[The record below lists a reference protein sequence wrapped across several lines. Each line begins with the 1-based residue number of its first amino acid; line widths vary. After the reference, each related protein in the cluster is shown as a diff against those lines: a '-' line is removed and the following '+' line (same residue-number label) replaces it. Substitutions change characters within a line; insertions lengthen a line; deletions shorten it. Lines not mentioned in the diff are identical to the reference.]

1 MKFRAEGR
9 IPLTHFWLQAVLYIN
24 VIESACQYYR
34 PNEWEMLWGGK
45 IWKASVNKP
54 EKHVGKLDN
63 YSYDRNRFK
72 KFIEALPP
80 NPKES
85 WRQMGHKYWLQIKL
99 DYQQVLQGRLW
110 WRLQNP
116 WGLTSRGSTPRRE
129 LATGTMF
136 SGSDV
141 LVISFC
147 TRRSPSRHH
156 NLPANYIQRSTG
168 A

>member
-1 MKFRAEGR
+1 MRN
-9 IPLTHFWLQAVLYIN
+9 AVK
-24 VIESACQYYR
+24 
-34 PNEWEMLWGGK
+34 GK

-99 DYQQVLQGRLW
+99 DYQQVLQGSYDGGCKIL
-110 WRLQNP
+110 
-116 WGLTSRGSTPRRE
+116 G
-129 LATGTMF
+129 
-136 SGSDV
+136 D
-141 LVISFC
+141 
-147 TRRSPSRHH
+147 
-156 NLPANYIQRSTG
+156 
-168 A
+168 